1 MVLAPIGLLF
11 LLLWIANRRAKRQLD
26 GPTVPGA
33 VPADDEP
40 ADDEPANDEPAN
52 DESR

>member
-26 GPTVPGA
+26 QPLDGRDAPE
-33 VPADDEP
+33 DEL
-40 ADDEPANDEPAN
+40 
-52 DESR
+52 R